1 MKLVEVRLRLVE
13 VIIDLMHNDVTRL
26 ESRDRG
32 MLVLVINAGE
42 NFDNGH
48 FELFNFPE
56 R

>member
-1 MKLVEVRLRLVE
+1 LKLVEVRLRLVE
-13 VIIDLMHNDVTRL
+13 VITDLMHNDVTRL
-26 ESRDRG
+26 DSRDRG
-32 MLVLVINAGE
+32 MLVLVINGE